1 MEKISYREFFGKKVY
16 IFEDHAT
23 AYYVWAKLSA
33 TTNVKPY
40 LITLDH
46 HTDTLP
52 AFIRA
57 AYDKFPNDREKAR
70 AYEIQLL
77 NQINI
82 SDEQSII
89 EATDSLRHDE
99 HIDAA
104 IKSGVISH
112 SFSLQL
118 SDSSGTSSNEFNAY
132 MEIDFLE
139 RRFGDVKYPEEPYT
153 YSLPENKMFIVPPY
167 KSITD
172 QDLLNNKNSVLE
184 DFYLEKQFRVIDSV
198 MLSLGTNRKDKPYI
212 LDIDLDYFQT
222 VQSVYPTK
230 PNLFYELVRGAEYI
244 TIAKESVCVDMLKV
258 DGEDIDSEFLLEKI
272 LGQIN
277 CACSA
282 AVNT

>member
-1 MEKISYREFFGKKVY
+1 MEKISCREFFGKKVY

-33 TTNVKPY
+33 AANVKPY

-52 AFIRA
+52 AFTRA
-57 AYDKFPNDREKAR
+57 AYDKFSNDWEKVR

-118 SDSSGTSSNEFNAY
+118 SDSSGTSSNEVKAY
-132 MEIDFLE
+132 MEIDCIE
-139 RRFGDVKYPEEPYT
+139 RLYSDVKYPEEPYT

-184 DFYLEKQFRVIDSV
+184 DFYLEKQFRIIDSV

>member
-1 MEKISYREFFGKKVY
+1 MEKISCRELFGKKVY

-33 TTNVKPY
+33 TANVKPY

-46 HTDTLP
+46 HTDTLS
-52 AFIRA
+52 AFNRA

-89 EATDSLRHDE
+89 DATDSLRHDE

-118 SDSSGTSSNEFNAY
+118 SDSSGTSANEVNAY
-132 MEIDFLE
+132 MEIDCIE
-139 RRFGDVKYPEEPYT
+139 RRIGNVKYPEEPYT
-153 YSLPENKMFIVPPY
+153 YSLPESKMFIVPPY

-230 PNLFYELVRGAEYI
+230 PNLFFELVRGAEYI